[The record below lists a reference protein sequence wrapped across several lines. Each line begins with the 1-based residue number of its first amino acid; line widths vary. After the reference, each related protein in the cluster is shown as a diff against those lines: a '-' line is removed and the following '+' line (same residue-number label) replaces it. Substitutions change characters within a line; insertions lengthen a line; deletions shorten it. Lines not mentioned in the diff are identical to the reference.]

1 MRMRSKLA
9 RRLARLFPAGW
20 PWKTTVEV
28 TLCAL
33 LVACCSA
40 VLVFLI
46 HFEQAKIPLYASL
59 ADRIL
64 DQGTH
69 IVPFVHIF
77 GRGLLGFW
85 IVALCVVLLPLFHYL
100 WHWQGSKSI
109 YLMRRLPRRSE
120 LWRRCLA
127 GPAVLLAITVAAAA
141 LIVLLCMLLYQT
153 LTPAGHL
160 PEDPWAGIGGI
171 LCWF

>member
-1 MRMRSKLA
+1 MVW
-9 RRLARLFPAGW
+9 LFYLSSNW
-20 PWKTTVEV
+20 RF
-28 TLCAL
+28 L
-33 LVACCSA
+33 LHQKW
-40 VLVFLI
+40 LFLPG
-46 HFEQAKIPLYASL
+46 ANTK
-59 ADRIL
+59 
-64 DQGTH
+64 
-69 IVPFVHIF
+69 IF

-85 IVALCVVLLPLFHYL
+85 IVALCLVLLPLFHYL

-109 YLMRRLPRRSE
+109 YLMRRLPRRGE

-127 GPAVLLAITVAAAA
+127 GPAVLLALTLLAAVLA
-141 LIVLLCMLLYQT
+141 VLLCILLYQT

>member
-1 MRMRSKLA
+1 MRSKLA
-9 RRLARLFPAGW
+9 RCLARLFPAGW

-28 TLCAL
+28 TLCARR
-33 LVACCSA
+33 VSWCSA
-40 VLVFLI
+40 VLCFLI
-46 HFEQAKIPLYASL
+46 HFDEAKIPLYISL
-59 ADRIL
+59 SQRTLDRSTPIA
-64 DQGTH
+64 
-69 IVPFVHIF
+69 PFAMIF

-127 GPAVLLAITVAAAA
+127 GPTVLLAITVAAAA

>member
-1 MRMRSKLA
+1 MKSKLA
-9 RRLARLFPAGW
+9 RCLARLFPAGW
-20 PWKTTVEV
+20 PWQTTVEV

-33 LVACCSA
+33 LVSWCSA
-40 VLVFLI
+40 VLGFLI
-46 HFEQAKIPLYASL
+46 HFDEAKIPLYVSL
-59 ADRIL
+59 SERIL
-64 DQGTH
+64 DRSTP
-69 IVPFVHIF
+69 IAPFAMIF

-85 IVALCVVLLPLFHYL
+85 IVALCLALLPLFHYL

-109 YLMRRLPRRSE
+109 YLMRRLPRRGE

-127 GPAVLLAITVAAAA
+127 GPAVLLALTLLAAA
-141 LIVLLCMLLYQT
+141 LAVLLCILLYQT

-160 PEDPWAGIGGI
+160 PENPWEGIGGI

>member
-1 MRMRSKLA
+1 MKSK
-9 RRLARLFPAGW
+9 LARLFPAGW
-20 PWKTTVEV
+20 PWQTTVEV

-33 LVACCSA
+33 MVSWCSA
-40 VLVFLI
+40 VLGFLI
-46 HFEQAKIPLYASL
+46 HFDEAKIPLYISL
-59 ADRIL
+59 SERIL
-64 DQGTH
+64 DRSTP
-69 IVPFVHIF
+69 IAPFAMIF

-85 IVALCVVLLPLFHYL
+85 IVALCLVLLPLFHYL

-109 YLMRRLPRRSE
+109 YLMRRLPRRGE

-127 GPAVLLAITVAAAA
+127 GPAVLLVLTLLAAVLA
-141 LIVLLCMLLYQT
+141 VLLCILLYQT

-160 PEDPWAGIGGI
+160 PENPWEGIGGI

>member
-1 MRMRSKLA
+1 MKSKLT
-9 RRLARLFPAGW
+9 RRLACLFPVGW

-33 LVACCSA
+33 LVSWCSA
-40 VLVFLI
+40 VLLFLI
-46 HFEQAKIPLYASL
+46 HFDEAKIPIYSSL
-59 ADRIL
+59 SRHIL
-64 DQGTH
+64 DRSTP
-69 IVPFVHIF
+69 IAPFAMIF

-85 IVALCVVLLPLFHYL
+85 IVALCLVLLPLFHYL

-109 YLMRRLPRRSE
+109 YLMRRLPGRSE

-127 GPAVLLAITVAAAA
+127 GPAVLLTLTLLAAA
-141 LIVLLCMLLYQT
+141 LALLLCILLYQT

-160 PEDPWAGIGGI
+160 PENPWEGIGGI
-171 LCWF
+171 ICWF

>member
-1 MRMRSKLA
+1 MRSKLA
-9 RRLARLFPAGW
+9 RCLARLFPAGW

-33 LVACCSA
+33 MVSWCSA
-40 VLVFLI
+40 VLCFLI
-46 HFEQAKIPLYASL
+46 HFDEAKIPLYISL
-59 ADRIL
+59 SQRTLDRSTPIA
-64 DQGTH
+64 
-69 IVPFVHIF
+69 PFAMIF

-85 IVALCVVLLPLFHYL
+85 IVALCLVLLPLFHYL

-109 YLMRRLPRRSE
+109 YLMRRLPRRGE

-127 GPAVLLAITVAAAA
+127 GPAVLLALTLLAAVLA
-141 LIVLLCMLLYQT
+141 VLLCILLYQT

-160 PEDPWAGIGGI
+160 PENPWEGIGGI

>member
-1 MRMRSKLA
+1 MRSKLA
-9 RRLARLFPAGW
+9 RCLARLFPAGW

-33 LVACCSA
+33 MVSWCSA
-40 VLVFLI
+40 VLCFLI
-46 HFEQAKIPLYASL
+46 HFDEAKIPLYISL
-59 ADRIL
+59 SQRTLDRSTPIA
-64 DQGTH
+64 
-69 IVPFVHIF
+69 PFAMIF

-127 GPAVLLAITVAAAA
+127 GPTVLLAITVAAAA

>member
-1 MRMRSKLA
+1 MRNKLA
-9 RRLARLFPAGW
+9 RCLARLFPAGW
-20 PWKTTVEV
+20 PWQTTVEV

-33 LVACCSA
+33 LVSWCSA
-40 VLVFLI
+40 VLLFLI
-46 HFEQAKIPLYASL
+46 HFDEAKIPLYISL
-59 ADRIL
+59 SDRIL
-64 DQGTH
+64 DRSTP
-69 IVPFVHIF
+69 IAPFAVIF

-85 IVALCVVLLPLFHYL
+85 IVALCLVLLPLFHYL

-109 YLMRRLPRRSE
+109 YLMRRLPRRGE

-127 GPAVLLAITVAAAA
+127 GPAVLLALTMLAAA
-141 LIVLLCMLLYQT
+141 LALLLCILLYLA

-160 PEDPWAGIGGI
+160 PENPWKGIGGI